1 MRNMMDLREMEQNTR
16 VESVKAS
23 KSRKHRRIS
32 GRRKM
37 KRMLSR
43 FLTALVVL
51 LMVFTF
57 SFCVHIFAGQD
68 FSATDAKEKMYTSV
82 LVYPGDSI
90 DSLAEEYLSVEYED
104 RESLKREIVSI
115 NHLDY
120 DGSLTS
126 GNHIII
132 PVYR

>member
-1 MRNMMDLREMEQNTR
+1 
-16 VESVKAS
+16 
-23 KSRKHRRIS
+23 
-32 GRRKM
+32 
-37 KRMLSR
+37 
-43 FLTALVVL
+43 
-51 LMVFTF
+51 
-57 SFCVHIFAGQD
+57 
-68 FSATDAKEKMYTSV
+68 MYTAV